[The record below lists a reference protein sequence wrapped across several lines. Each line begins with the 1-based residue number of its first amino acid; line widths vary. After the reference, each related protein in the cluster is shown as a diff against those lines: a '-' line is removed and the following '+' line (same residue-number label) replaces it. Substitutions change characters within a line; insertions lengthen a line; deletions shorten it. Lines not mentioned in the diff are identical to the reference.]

1 MTNLNAEQ
9 KTLKGLNSN
18 AMENFNQFLASL
30 DDKKQAVWNEI
41 FKNRQATAT
50 GKI

>member
-30 DDKKQAVWNEI
+30 DDKNIGLTPAGQ
-41 FKNRQATAT
+41 
-50 GKI
+50 